1 MAVQGRRRARWVGL
15 VILTGIAACGSP
27 APSRTPG
34 ASAPVTPGPTAAPVS
49 ESAGPTAIPTPAE
62 HRIGVRMVNG
72 DGEFFD
78 RVTGERFVA
87 RGTNL
92 IRLDTYHATLSPG
105 RYNAEDVDAQ
115 MAAMARLGYNVVRVF
130 HDQRSSGLAG
140 GNGLRLSS
148 AYMDNA
154 SDLLSRAK
162 AHGIYVMFT
171 QDWLPDMAR
180 YSITNSTGIEG
191 VNALFL
197 ASDGVA
203 ANARF
208 FGDFAAE
215 LVARGAPLDAIWAF
229 ELRNELYFEAGQ
241 RPFSLTSGQVTAANA
256 RTYDM
261 ADADQRRGILE
272 DGVVHWIDV
281 VRAEILRHDPTAL
294 VAVGF
299 FVPQGPNPTRL
310 GDSRIIE
317 TRQAIERSTADF
329 IDLHGY
335 PGLDLPLAKH
345 LENYGLPARAAKPI
359 VMGEMGAFRNLYATV
374 GDAAQAL
381 IGWQA
386 ASCEFGFDG
395 WLTWTWDSA
404 GGIRDMWNETDAN
417 GAVSA
422 ALAPANRPDPCS
434 AEGAAPENLAL
445 GREVMASAELKTGPA
460 FAAVDG
466 SLGTTWNAGAFPAQW
481 IQIDLGF
488 AVPVGLVR
496 LVVAQSPEGPTRH
509 RLYGGE
515 TSRSLGLLHTFEGS
529 TTDGQVLRFTADAD
543 DPPLRFLRIETETS
557 PSWVAWR
564 EIEVL
569 TPE

>member
-1 MAVQGRRRARWVGL
+1 MAVRGWRRARCIGL
-15 VILTGIAACGSP
+15 AVLTGIAACGSP

-34 ASAPVTPGPTAAPVS
+34 SSATLTATPTAAPVS
-49 ESAGPTAIPTPAE
+49 GSAGPTAAPSPSE
-62 HRIGVRMVNG
+62 HRIGVRVVDG

-78 RVTGERFVA
+78 RITGERFVA

-92 IRLDTYHATLSPG
+92 IRLDTYHATLSSG
-105 RYNAEDVDAQ
+105 QYDAHDVDAQ
-115 MAAMARLGYNVVRVF
+115 LASMAELGYNVVRVF
-130 HDQRSSGLAG
+130 HDQRPSGLAG
-140 GNGLRLSS
+140 GTGARLSG

-154 SDLLSRAK
+154 ADLLRLAK

-171 QDWLPDMAR
+171 QDWLPNLGR
-180 YSITNSTGIEG
+180 YGIENSPGIEG
-191 VNALFL
+191 VNALYL
-197 ASDGVA
+197 APDGVT

-208 FGDFAAE
+208 FGDFVTE
-215 LVARGAPLDAIWAF
+215 LVTRGAPLDAIWAY
-229 ELRNELYFEAGQ
+229 ELRNELYFEADQ
-241 RPFSLTSGQVTAANA
+241 RPFSLTSGQVTGANGK
-256 RTYDM
+256 TYDM
-261 ADADQRRGILE
+261 ASADGRRGILE
-272 DGVVHWIDV
+272 DGVVHWIDA

-329 IDLHGY
+329 IDVHGY
-335 PGLDLPLAKH
+335 PGLDLPLPKH
-345 LENYGLPARAAKPI
+345 LENYRLPVRASKPV

-381 IGWQA
+381 IAWQA

-404 GGIRDMWNETDAN
+404 GGIRDVWNETDAD

-422 ALAPANRPDPCS
+422 ALAPTNRADPCT
-434 AEGAAPENLAL
+434 AEGAAPENIAL
-445 GREVMASAELKTGPA
+445 GREVKASAELNTGPA

-466 SLGTTWNAGAFPAQW
+466 SLGTAWNAGALPAQW
-481 IQIDLGF
+481 IQIDLGSV
-488 AVPVGLVR
+488 APVGLVR

-509 RLYGGE
+509 RLYGGD
-515 TSRSLGLLHTFEGS
+515 TSRSLRLLDTFEGS
-529 TTDGQVLRFTADAD
+529 TTDGQVLSFTPEAD
-543 DPPLRFLRIETETS
+543 DPPLRFLRIETERS

>member
-1 MAVQGRRRARWVGL
+1 MLA
-15 VILTGIAACGSP
+15 GIVAACGSP
-27 APSRTPG
+27 APSHVSGGTPG
-34 ASAPVTPGPTAAPVS
+34 TSPTATHGPTAAPVFG
-49 ESAGPTAIPTPAE
+49 SASPTAAPAPTE
-62 HRIGVRMVNG
+62 HRIGVRVIGG

-87 RGTNL
+87 RGANF
-92 IRLDTYHATLSPG
+92 IRLDTYHATLSAG
-105 RYNAEDVDAQ
+105 SYDADDVDAQ
-115 MAAMARLGYNVVRVF
+115 LAAMAGLGYNVVRVF
-130 HDQRSSGLAG
+130 HDHRSSGLAG
-140 GNGLRLSS
+140 GTGVRLSD
-148 AYMDNA
+148 AYMDNVT
-154 SDLLSRAK
+154 DFLRRAK

-171 QDWLPDMAR
+171 QDWLPDLSR
-180 YSITNSTGIEG
+180 YVINNSPGIEG
-191 VNALFL
+191 VNALYL
-197 ASDGVA
+197 APEGVA

-215 LVARGAPLDAIWAF
+215 LVARGAPLDAIWAY

-241 RPFSLTSGQVTAANA
+241 QPFSLTSGQVTAANGK
-256 RTYDM
+256 TYDM
-261 ADADQRRGILE
+261 ANADQRREILE
-272 DGVVHWIDV
+272 DGVVHWTNA
-281 VRAEILRHDPTAL
+281 VRAEVLRHDPTAL

-335 PGLDLPLAKH
+335 PGADLPIPRH
-345 LENYGLPARAAKPI
+345 LENFGLSDRAAKPI

-374 GDAAQAL
+374 GDGVQAL

-404 GGIRDMWNETDAN
+404 GGIRDMWNETDAD

-434 AEGAAPENLAL
+434 GEGAAPNNLAL
-445 GREVMASAELKTGPA
+445 GREVTASAEVPTGPA
-460 FAAVDG
+460 LAAVDG
-466 SLGTTWNAGAFPAQW
+466 SLGTTWNAGAFSPQW
-481 IQIDLGF
+481 IQIDLGS
-488 AVPVGLVR
+488 AVRVGQVR
-496 LVVAQSPEGPTRH
+496 LVIAQYPEGSTTH
-509 RLYGGE
+509 RLYGGQ
-515 TSRSLGLLHTFEGS
+515 TARLLTVLHTFKGN
-529 TTDGQVLRFTADAD
+529 TTDGQALMFTPDAGGL
-543 DPPLRFLRIETETS
+543 PIRFLRIETVAS

-564 EIEVL
+564 EIEIL
-569 TPE
+569 PQD